1 MPPAPCKRDSMQNN
15 PHSRREREIFPAFL
29 GKVCKKTSQSAPAP
43 DSPEGGAFRH
53 LPVSRAKPPPF
64 GGGGFAKRRRR
75 GFRPL
80 APGRSFPAV
89 PRFRR
94 KRRCECRF
102 QPRPTCENG
111 IPERPQTL
119 RYSEIINIFSLAY
132 AQSASGGHSKSSS
145 PESGTALNGN
155 CRRSRPCRRG
165 RRESRSCGPPRG
177 RGGCSGRWGQRPACR
192 QDKPPQRCRRR
203 R

>member
-1 MPPAPCKRDSMQNN
+1 MPAACALGIFSGKFILYFRDSGT
-15 PHSRREREIFPAFL
+15 PAGVPLSHFHGRRS
-29 GKVCKKTSQSAPAP
+29 CSAA
-43 DSPEGGAFRH
+43 
-53 LPVSRAKPPPF
+53 
-64 GGGGFAKRRRR
+64 
-75 GFRPL
+75 
-80 APGRSFPAV
+80 

-132 AQSASGGHSKSSS
+132 AQSASGGHSKSSR
-145 PESGTALNGN
+145 PERGAAFSGSYR
-155 CRRSRPCRRG
+155 CSRPCRRG
-165 RRESRSCGPPRG
+165 RHESRSCGPPRG